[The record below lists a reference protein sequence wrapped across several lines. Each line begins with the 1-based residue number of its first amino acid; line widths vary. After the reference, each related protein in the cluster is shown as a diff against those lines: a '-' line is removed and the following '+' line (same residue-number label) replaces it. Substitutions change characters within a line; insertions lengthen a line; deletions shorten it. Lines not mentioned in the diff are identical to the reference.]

1 MGTRSQ
7 RVWVEKG
14 ILCHSWLTEQGLC
27 SLGLKLLSGTQAGD
41 SISDRDTEK
50 GDTDLG
56 S

>member
-1 MGTRSQ
+1 MDTRSQ

-14 ILCHSWLTEQGLC
+14 ILCHSRLTQQGLC

-41 SISDRDTEK
+41 SINNRDTEE